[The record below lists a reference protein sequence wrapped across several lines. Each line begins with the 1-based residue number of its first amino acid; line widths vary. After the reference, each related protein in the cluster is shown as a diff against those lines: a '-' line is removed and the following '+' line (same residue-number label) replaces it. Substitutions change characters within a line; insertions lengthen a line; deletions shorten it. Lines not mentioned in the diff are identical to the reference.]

1 MNVSSLILSLIVLF
15 QSLSLEITDINKLS
29 NFMND
34 VNCHIQE
41 GESFAEF
48 IADHYKN
55 NSDTHEHK
63 GILHKHDDHGE
74 LPFKHQHLDS
84 HIQLVF
90 VFFPN
95 DFEIKF
101 EEKISSNKNF
111 NYSEPSSNL
120 FSDSLFQPP
129 RV

>member
-1 MNVSSLILSLIVLF
+1 MKISSLILSFIILF
-15 QSLSLEITDINKLS
+15 QSLSFEIMDINKFS
-29 NFMND
+29 NFISDM
-34 VNCHIQE
+34 NCHIQE

-48 IADHYKN
+48 ISDHYKD
-55 NSDTHEHK
+55 NSDPHEHK
-63 GILHKHDDHGE
+63 GILHEHDDHGE
-74 LPFKHQHLDS
+74 LPFKHQHLDN

-95 DFEIKF
+95 DFQTNF
-101 EEKISSNKNF
+101 EERIASNKNF
-111 NYSEPSSNL
+111 NYREPLSNL